1 MRRLLAWVGARTLP
15 VIGFAVLAMAGAATV
30 VLVFGNRHERDI
42 ALSWPAMV
50 TAALVLAVLACAGL
64 PARACVGADM
74 RRLARR
80 EAQSTRTTISHVRL
94 VDGSLPRAATAP
106 RLAG

>member
-1 MRRLLAWVGARTLP
+1 MRRLMAWVGARTVP
-15 VIGFAVLAMAGAATV
+15 AIGTAVLAMAAAATL
-30 VLVFGNRHERDI
+30 VLVFGNRQEHDI

-50 TAALVLAVLACAGL
+50 TAALVLVVLACAGL
-64 PARACVGADM
+64 PARVSGGADM

-80 EAQSTRTTISHVRL
+80 EGQSSWTTISHVRL
-94 VDGSLPRAATAP
+94 LDGSLPRAATAS